1 MEMHDRRFGG
11 PELLTLVGGA
21 GFIFVLALSAYWEQD
36 IRLLHF
42 FQAWMYLAV
51 IALAFRQ
58 SRWGYFI
65 GISTA
70 GLWNYTN
77 LFATTF
83 FFNGPEQLAAWTR
96 SGHLARPDIFIS
108 VPAWVSNLMVIC
120 GCVWGYAQLPQ
131 KQLTDIVKF
140 VAAFVLCTGFF
151 ALIIALFQ
159 PRYLG
164 IFPRLLHPRWP

>member
-1 MEMHDRRFGG
+1 MEIHDRRFGG

-42 FQAWMYLAV
+42 FQAWMYLAA
-51 IALAFRQ
+51 IALALRQ
-58 SRWGYFI
+58 SRWGHFI

-70 GLWNYTN
+70 CFWNYTN

-83 FFNGPEQLAAWTR
+83 FLNGLEQLAAWTR

-108 VPAWVSNLMVIC
+108 VPAWVFNLMVIC
-120 GCVWGYAQLPQ
+120 GCAWGYAQLPQ
-131 KQLTDIVKF
+131 KRLTDILKF
-140 VAAFVLCTGFF
+140 VAAVALCTGFF
-151 ALIIALFQ
+151 ALIMALSQ